1 VRVPSPPLRVALAL
15 TALVATALLPACA
28 VLVQLLQSPGWYRPH
43 DDAVSAYE
51 RRCAALR
58 AALHGAAV
66 VGYLA
71 PALPAASQTASLY
84 MMQYSLAPIEVV
96 DDPDHTLVVAD
107 GMPDR
112 SRVPPGLAV
121 RRDFGNGL
129 LLLERRDGP
138 AP

>member
-1 VRVPSPPLRVALAL
+1 MRVLSPPARVAIAL
-15 TALVATALLPACA
+15 TSFVGAALLPAFA
-28 VLVQLLQSPGWYRPH
+28 VLVQLVQSPGWYRPH

-58 AALHGAAV
+58 EALHGAAV

-84 MMQYSLAPIEVV
+84 MTQYSLAPVEVV
-96 DDPDHTLVVAD
+96 DDPDHALVVAD
-107 GMPDR
+107 GLPDR
-112 SRVPPGLAV
+112 RVPPGFAV

-129 LLLERRDGP
+129 LLLERRERP